1 MDYQLNEN
9 CVCPDTK
16 RKLDLNKIKP
26 DLSDREQAKK
36 YNEERDFNSTWAV
49 EDANFHDCNGADANY
64 EKCNNDEYPL
74 DCSKGNNI

>member
-1 MDYQLNEN
+1 MLEHVVDYQLNEN

-36 YNEERDFNSTWAV
+36 Y
-49 EDANFHDCNGADANY
+49 Y
-64 EKCNNDEYPL
+64 
-74 DCSKGNNI
+74 